1 MAISVD
7 QTTYVISVPKSD
19 LTLIQASPEVRE
31 LSLNWLR
38 LALRD
43 WEDDEGSIYMPK
55 THTHN
60 TEVTLA
66 GLTYA
71 RIIEILSPYTVEFED
86 GQYTINCV
94 GANHNLSDVKVA
106 NQVSLIVNNAAGL
119 ITNNAIEYSS
129 FNGAVHLD
137 STSSY
142 TGTTFPVGTPQRPVN
157 NLADALLIAST
168 RGFTKLMIYN
178 DLDLDSSYNLD
189 DFTIQG
195 VSESII
201 LTIDSIASVQDLT
214 LRNLT
219 IADSTLDGNV
229 DIRNCLVRDVDYVD
243 GYIHSCGLA
252 GTIALGGNRKSVIAD
267 CYTVDQDDP
276 PIIDM
281 GGSGNDLAIPNYSGL
296 ITFTNMIDA
305 SNELGIGLDAGAV
318 TLDST
323 ITAGTIIVS
332 GIGLLVNNAGSGV
345 VINTDGILNKS
356 DIVDAVWDES
366 LTGSVHNDAT
376 SAGRRLRQ
384 LATNIVLE
392 GNVVSATTNTI
403 TFDGDASTFDGAY
416 DPAIITISAGPGI
429 GQSRLILE
437 YNGTTK
443 TAVVDR
449 DWKETPT
456 SSSQYVITA
465 FPGREHV
472 NEGLAQGGTI
482 NTITLNAL
490 ASAYD
495 EAYTGQIIFIR
506 SGTGEDQAQKVLSYN
521 GTTKV
526 ATLCKD
532 WNVIPDATSA
542 YVMLPTGFFDGMEL
556 VERTADGVW
565 AHDDA
570 LGIMSDLA
578 FIKHIE
584 GGKWAIEGND
594 MVFYQDDN
602 LTEVARFTLAYD
614 GEGNPI
620 SRTRS

>member
-7 QTTYVISVPKSD
+7 QTTYVIYVPKSD
-19 LTLIQASPEVRE
+19 LALIQSSPEVRE
-31 LSLNWLR
+31 LSLDWFR

-43 WEDDEGSIYMPK
+43 WEDNEGSIYMPK
-55 THTHN
+55 THNHN

-86 GQYTINCV
+86 GQYTVNCV

-119 ITNNAIEYSS
+119 ITNTAIEYSS
-129 FNGAVHLD
+129 FQGAVHLD
-137 STSSY
+137 STTSY
-142 TGTTFPVGTPQRPVN
+142 SGTTFPVGTPQRPVN
-157 NLADALLIAST
+157 NLTDALLIAST
-168 RGFTKLMIYN
+168 RGFIKLMIYN
-178 DLDLDSSYNLD
+178 DLDLDDTYDLD
-189 DFTIQG
+189 GFTIQG

-201 LTIDSIASVQDLT
+201 LTIDSIASVNDLT
-214 LRNLT
+214 VRNLT
-219 IADSTLDGNV
+219 IADSILDGNV
-229 DIRNCLVRDVDYVD
+229 DIRNCLVRDVTYVN
-243 GYIHSCGLA
+243 GYIHNCGLA
-252 GTIALGGNRKSVIAD
+252 GTIILGGSRKSVIAD

-296 ITFTNMIDA
+296 ITFTNMTDA
-305 SNELGIGLDAGAV
+305 SNELGVGLDAGSV

-332 GIGLLVNNAGSGV
+332 GIGLLVNNAGSEV
-345 VINTDGILNKS
+345 VINTNGILNKS

-384 LATNIVLE
+384 LATNIVIE
-392 GNVVSATTNTI
+392 GNVISATINTI
-403 TFDGDASTFDGAY
+403 TFDGDASTVDGAY
-416 DPAIITISAGPGI
+416 DPAVITITGGPGI

-437 YNGTTK
+437 YNGTSK
-443 TAVVDR
+443 TAIVDR

-465 FPGREHV
+465 HPGREHV
-472 NEGLAQGGTI
+472 NEGLAQGGTS

-490 ASAYD
+490 ASPYDDAYKN
-495 EAYTGQIIFIR
+495 QQIFIR
-506 SGTGEDQAQKVLSYN
+506 SGKGEDQVKRVDSYN

-526 ATLCKD
+526 ATIAGT
-532 WNVIPDATSA
+532 WYEIPDNTSA
-542 YVMLPTGFFDGMEL
+542 YVMIPQKYICSEDIADAVWSSASGMQVL
-556 VERTADGVW
+556 TDT
-565 AHDDA
+565 
-570 LGIMSDLA
+570 S
-578 FIKHIE
+578 FIAGIE
-584 GGKWAIEGND
+584 GGRWEIAGGQMI
-594 MVFYQDDN
+594 FYLDDN
-602 LTEVARFTLAYD
+602 ITEIARFNLTYD
-614 GEGNPI
+614 VDMNPI
-620 SRTRS
+620 ERTRV